1 MAEAPRKKIAGILTW
16 YTVGSHSDVLVGKF
30 LPGRGIPADDGFHDL
45 RVDLWAPHLPPPVLL
60 RGILTACGARVSLY
74 IDQMP
79 EGEPDEDGPCKRR
92 HPHASRP
99 RLLTVAV

>member
-1 MAEAPRKKIAGILTW
+1 MTASTTSEWTCEKP
-16 YTVGSHSDVLVGKF
+16 
-30 LPGRGIPADDGFHDL
+30 
-45 RVDLWAPHLPPPVLL
+45 PPPVLL
-60 RGILTACGARVSLY
+60 RGILTVCGARVSLY

-92 HPHASRP
+92 HHHASRP